1 MRLLSRAIKRKK
13 EGSMTEEKT
22 QPEVSASPVRHN
34 HWWAVAA
41 LVLLITTL
49 ASLAFL
55 QDERRK
61 GRELAATY
69 DQMSVALSQTRSQLE
84 AVTARLNAA
93 TAAPPPQ
100 PVMSPATPPEAN
112 AHHNKSHQVA
122 KKRAPA
128 EDPRWKQIQAE
139 LENHQKQIAA
149 TQEDM
154 QKARAD
160 LEGSL
165 KSTRDELGGSIARNH
180 EELVALQKRG
190 ERDYVEFDL
199 EKSKQFHRAGP
210 LGISLRKAD
219 RKRQY
224 CDVKLLVDD
233 IEITKK
239 HVNLFEPVMF
249 YPADYKS
256 PVELVINQ
264 IDKDGARGYVSTPK
278 YRQSEL
284 ATGAPAPTADAAS
297 ASSTASLEHRP
308 PSAPQ

>member
-1 MRLLSRAIKRKK
+1 
-13 EGSMTEEKT
+13 MTEEKT

-128 EDPRWKQIQAE
+128 EDQIG
-139 LENHQKQIAA
+139 
-149 TQEDM
+149 
-154 QKARAD
+154 RA
-160 LEGSL
+160 
-165 KSTRDELGGSIARNH
+165 
-180 EELVALQKRG
+180 
-190 ERDYVEFDL
+190 
-199 EKSKQFHRAGP
+199 
-210 LGISLRKAD
+210 
-219 RKRQY
+219 
-224 CDVKLLVDD
+224 
-233 IEITKK
+233 
-239 HVNLFEPVMF
+239 HV
-249 YPADYKS
+249 
-256 PVELVINQ
+256 
-264 IDKDGARGYVSTPK
+264 
-278 YRQSEL
+278 
-284 ATGAPAPTADAAS
+284 
-297 ASSTASLEHRP
+297 
-308 PSAPQ
+308 

>member
-1 MRLLSRAIKRKK
+1 
-13 EGSMTEEKT
+13 MTEEK
-22 QPEVSASPVRHN
+22 EISASPPRHN
-34 HWWAVAA
+34 YWWVVAT

-55 QDERRK
+55 QDERRQR
-61 GRELAATY
+61 RELAAGY
-69 DQMSVALSQTRSQLE
+69 DQMSATLSQTRSQLE
-84 AVTARLNAA
+84 TVTAKLNVA
-93 TAAPPPQ
+93 TAAPPPAQ
-100 PVMSPATPPEAN
+100 VIPTEKTQEPKERRSTRRHTARKQAPE
-112 AHHNKSHQVA
+112 
-122 KKRAPA
+122 
-128 EDPRWKQIQAE
+128 EDPRWKKMQAE

-149 TQEDM
+149 TQEEM
-154 QKARAD
+154 QKARAEMD
-160 LEGSL
+160 GNLR
-165 KSTRDELGGSIARNH
+165 STRDELGGSIARTH

-199 EKSKQFHRAGP
+199 AKSKQFHRTGP

-239 HVNLFEPVMF
+239 HLNLFEPVML
-249 YPADYKS
+249 YPADYRA

-264 IDKDGARGYVSTPK
+264 IDKNGARGYVSTPK

-284 ATGAPAPTADAAS
+284 SAGTPPAATEPFSSSSPP
-297 ASSTASLEHRP
+297 STASLEHR
-308 PSAPQ
+308 APATPQ